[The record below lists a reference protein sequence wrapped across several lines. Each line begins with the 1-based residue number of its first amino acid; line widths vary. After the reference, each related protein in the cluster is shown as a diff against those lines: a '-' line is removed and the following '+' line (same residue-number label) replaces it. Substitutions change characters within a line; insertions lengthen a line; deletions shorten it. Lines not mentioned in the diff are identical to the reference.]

1 MSLSLAELLPLVG
14 RLDDAPGFDTPRE
27 RFRRFLLERAAHLPT
42 IHALIEECQR
52 SVGEQHHRVLQD
64 LIVVVGRALGF
75 AVTFGA
81 YERAA
86 DELDTHARWRSAGLL
101 DLVLQIE
108 SDHTAATLEPL
119 ARAVTESQ
127 AAGDGDECKIGLC
140 VVARQSAASGRLA
153 RLIAH
158 QPFPDVRVVSVRS
171 LLSLAAHVAA
181 DRVSHAEVV
190 ELLRTS
196 TTLDFMIDLM
206 TRPGAGGRPVE
217 SRTDGRWRATIDDAL
232 PAFWVAIINGDAMVT
247 PERWLASVIA
257 DRHVL
262 AVCDGD
268 QVRGHGSPGD
278 WVCFFLATK
287 GIVGHAQLASVVEHG
302 ASVVRQGER
311 FGRVYRLAHCTLYER
326 PVVQALR
333 AGRPFA
339 VPSSASPFGGSC
351 LAPIAPEDFTA
362 LTMSNATEYQAPTV

>member
-52 SVGEQHHRVLQD
+52 SVGEQHHRALQD
-64 LIVVVGRALGF
+64 LIVVVGRVLGF
-75 AVTFGA
+75 VITFGI
-81 YERAA
+81 YERSA
-86 DELDTHARWRSAGLL
+86 DDLTTHARWRSAGLL
-101 DLVLQIE
+101 DVVLQIE
-108 SDHTAATLEPL
+108 TDHTAATLEPL
-119 ARAVTESQ
+119 ARAVTESR
-127 AAGDGDECKIGLC
+127 AAGDGSECTIGLC

-153 RLIAH
+153 KLIAH
-158 QPFPDVRVVSVRS
+158 QQFPDIRVVSARS
-171 LLSLAAHVAA
+171 LLALAAHVSA
-181 DRVSHAEVV
+181 DRVRHAEVV

-196 TTLDFMIDLM
+196 SALDFMIDLM
-206 TRPGAGGRPVE
+206 TRPDAGSRPAE
-217 SRTDGRWRATIDDAL
+217 SRADGRWRAAIDE
-232 PAFWVAIINGDAMVT
+232 PPRAFWVAIINGDAMVT

-268 QVRGHGSPGD
+268 QGRGHGSPGD

-287 GIVGHAQLASVVEHG
+287 GVVGHAQLASVVEHG
-302 ASVVRQGER
+302 ASVVRQSER
-311 FGRVYRLAHCTLYER
+311 FGRVYRLAHLTLYER
-326 PVVQALR
+326 PVVEALR

-339 VPSSASPFGGSC
+339 VPSSAAPFGGSC
-351 LAPIAPEDFTA
+351 LTPIAPQDFTS
-362 LTMSNATEYQAPTV
+362 LTSSNAMEHQAPTA